1 MLSRT
6 KRFILEVNREH
17 TSHVELQE
25 DHLLHFHDCKA
36 TIWFS
41 KCWSYF
47 LDLASTGY
55 NFLGLKLFWEILFER
70 YLRDIIVSHRSKAV
84 AGTRRNNTIKCC
96 MFFFFFPVNIILHY
110 FTKKSFSKKQE
121 KGGGWCELI
130 MKIFLARSQFSFDR
144 STFSTT

>member
-96 MFFFFFPVNIILHY
+96 MFFFFFSCEYHLALFYKKVLFQKARERRGVVWINNEDIL
-110 FTKKSFSKKQE
+110 SQ
-121 KGGGWCELI
+121 I
-130 MKIFLARSQFSFDR
+130 AIFFW
-144 STFSTT
+144 